1 MPTDQAR
8 PTPQAGGP
16 AAQQVSVHTTA
27 RDALSLL
34 LSSRALYLPV
44 VNDDGS
50 RRGLLTVE
58 LLHRTLASDGH
69 GRGPRGSRPEPGH
82 AAAGAAEQQPA
93 VRSESR

>member
-1 MPTDQAR
+1 
-8 PTPQAGGP
+8 
-16 AAQQVSVHTTA
+16 VHTTA

-34 LSSRALYLPV
+34 LSSRALYLSV
-44 VNDDGS
+44 VDDDGS

-69 GRGPRGSRPEPGH
+69 GRGPRGSGPEPGH
-82 AAAGAAEQQPA
+82 AAAAGAAEQQPA